1 VRDIDEGTIL
11 VDNESGDS
19 TVKSDALVV
28 DSVVDVLVEGGT
40 ATGSVGSLLLK
51 VSSKSRSIV

>member
-1 VRDIDEGTIL
+1 MRDIDEGTIL

-19 TVKSDALVV
+19 TVRSDALVV